1 MATTDTI
8 TLRIAPASIS
18 RQVITVATGD
28 FGYTIPFVVN
38 DADGDAQ
45 NISTYT
51 VAVNISMTT
60 GGTFAGLRLTNVDGT
75 DEPILAGASTGGFF
89 WRVPLGAEFVKIVC
103 GAGQTSAARTFYIR
117 GIA

>member
-1 MATTDTI
+1 MATIGEWVSAVVAKDGTTSAEADLGAVWPEAVIYVPTI
-8 TLRIAPASIS
+8 DNA
-18 RQVITVATGD
+18 
-28 FGYTIPFVVN
+28 
-38 DADGDAQ
+38 
-45 NISTYT
+45 T